1 MSQQNAPERAGNIEK
16 FRISSNFTDYAV
28 DLSPGVVDFRYY
40 EDVLSNNIT
49 ATATCIETGYQEDGS
64 SGAAPAQ
71 STVDGLPIRGGE
83 RTDFVLEDGYGNK
96 LELEEGIYVNR
107 LRDVDAGTQQDLYFI
122 DFASRE
128 FFANEQTRVV
138 KRYEGNIGDN
148 VEKILKD
155 VLKVTTDIQVDKTA
169 VPYNFIG
176 NDRKPFYICTW
187 LASKSIPEVATE
199 DAHTGIKGAAGY
211 LFFQTRDGYHF
222 RSIDKI
228 FQDKPKKKF
237 IFTNTT
243 NMPEGY
249 DAKILRYDINSDI
262 DLGKNL
268 MMGMLNNRSIFFN
281 PLSFSYEV
289 RNFPDPE
296 VPPVE
301 GQIVEEGTTT
311 LSEKEYVDLTENAAE
326 KPVVELVKKEFK
338 QSPTR
343 LMSFVLDTGVMPSGT
358 TSQEQLERWKSDKGK
373 SNYDAKNTLVQSIMR
388 YNQLFA
394 VKTEITIA
402 GDFSIKAGDVIQC
415 DFSELKGTEQG
426 DSVNTESQGLYMV
439 ASVCH
444 KITPR
449 EVFSSLS
456 LVRDS
461 FGGNK

>member
-1 MSQQNAPERAGNIEK
+1 MVQQNAPERAGNIEK
-16 FRISSNFTDYAV
+16 FRISSNFTEYAV

-122 DFASRE
+122 DFASKE

-138 KRYEGNIGDN
+138 KRYEGNISDN

-155 VLKVTTDIQVDKTA
+155 VLKVTADIEVDKTA

-187 LASKSIPEVATE
+187 LASKSIPEISTE
-199 DAHTGIKGAAGY
+199 DGKSGIKASAGY

-228 FQDKPKKKF
+228 FQQKIKKKF

-243 NMPEGY
+243 NIPEGY
-249 DAKILRYDINSDI
+249 DAKILKYDINSDV

-268 MMGMLNNRSIFFN
+268 MMGMYNNRSIFFN
-281 PLSFSYEV
+281 PLSFNYEV
-289 RNFPDPE
+289 ISFPDH
-296 VPPVE
+296 
-301 GQIVEEGTTT
+301 GDSK
-311 LSEKEYVDLTENAAE
+311 SEKITSDKIPSEEEYLDKIE
-326 KPVVELVKKEFK
+326 KAGEKSVVELIPKEFR

-343 LMSFVLDTGVMPSGT
+343 FMSHVLDTGVIPSGV
-358 TSQEQLERWKSDKGK
+358 TSQEQLDKWNSDKSK
-373 SNYDAKNTLVQSIMR
+373 PNYDAKDTLVQSIMR
-388 YNQLFA
+388 YNQLFT

-426 DSVNTESQGLYMV
+426 DSVNNESKGLYMV